1 MADLNKYLG
10 GGGKA
15 VKLHDQRERLREADE
30 AELRDVLND
39 LQGEMFNLHTQ
50 AMMQQLP
57 NPLRIRHTR
66 KLAAR
71 IQTEL
76 STRRL
81 KTA

>member
-1 MADLNKYLG
+1 VADLNKYLG
-10 GGGKA
+10 GGGKT

-30 AELRDVLND
+30 AELRDVLSD

-76 STRRL
+76 STRRR

>member
-10 GGGKA
+10 GGGKT
-15 VKLHDQRERLREADE
+15 VKLHEQRERLREADE
-30 AELRDVLND
+30 GELRDVLND

-50 AMMQQLP
+50 AMMQKLP

-76 STRRL
+76 SARRR

>member
-1 MADLNKYLG
+1 VADLNKYLG

>member
-76 STRRL
+76 SSRRR

>member
-10 GGGKA
+10 GGGKT

-57 NPLRIRHTR
+57 NPLRIRHAR

-76 STRRL
+76 SARRR

>member
-10 GGGKA
+10 GGGKT

-30 AELRDVLND
+30 SELRDVLND

-76 STRRL
+76 SARRR